1 MKKIALFFSILL
13 FMGTLAVTA
22 QTRVITGKVTAA
34 EDGAPIP
41 GVSISVQGTT
51 LGTVSDIDGNY
62 TLQVPQSAQNL
73 VFSFV
78 GMATQEIPIAGQTT
92 INVVMESQA
101 IGVDEVVVTA
111 FGISRARKA
120 LGYSATE
127 VSSDEVLQKSEPDL
141 LRSLDGKVAGI
152 EIRSTGGAP
161 GSATRMTIRGNTSF
175 TGDNQPLFVVDGIPY
190 SNEQFETTDFVTSG
204 GAYGSGLA
212 TLDPND
218 IASTSVLKGA
228 AAAALYGSR
237 AKNGVVLITT
247 KSGSAKAKDVTV
259 TVNSSAS
266 VEQISSL
273 PEYQNTYGAGANF
286 EYSNANGSW
295 GPRFDS
301 LDSIPT
307 WPGYAAA
314 FGWGDKIP
322 FVPQPNNVSD
332 LFNNGLVLENSVNVQ
347 GGRENTSYSVTVSD
361 LRNDGYIPHSLFN
374 RSSIS
379 VGGNARLFDA
389 LTVTASTSY
398 STSRQEGAIYGNN
411 QSSEG
416 YGASSF
422 ARALYP
428 GRNWILDPYTNPAN
442 GFPMQ
447 PNGDQFDNPYW
458 SWENNKSITDMDR
471 VVGNVA
477 LDLKITDWM
486 SATYRIGMNAFFQR
500 RDEIIEV
507 GSRATEFGKKGG
519 ITLDDVDMVEF
530 DTQFFLNF
538 NKDITDKIG
547 FSGLLGYNTNE
558 RESDRQLFRGYQFV
572 NRGIHDIDN
581 TNSVI
586 PLGGSYSK
594 RRLIGAVGE
603 ATFDYDNY
611 LFLTLRGR
619 NDWSSTLP
627 KGDNSYFYP
636 AVDAA
641 FIFTDLLN
649 IDNNILSYGK
659 LRASWGKVGMD
670 ADPYVVN
677 PSYLLRTGNFP
688 FLGNPAMYTPNT
700 VYDVNLKPEYKEDI
714 EIGAELNFLDNRLN
728 FDVALYKSVSTDMI
742 YPVFVAPSS
751 GYSQNYTNVGQ
762 MDNRGIELAV
772 DLHPVR
778 TQDFNWN
785 AKVTYTKNINEV
797 VDINGVDS
805 LAYID
810 QLFGDPA
817 AAIIVGQPYGVFYG
831 NVSARDNEG
840 NVLIDPST
848 GLMIDA
854 LEQEVYGDPNPD
866 YIMGI
871 SNMFSYKGLSLSF
884 LIDYKKGGDI
894 FSETVVTLL
903 GRGVT
908 KDTEDR
914 EKTVI
919 LPGVYGDANTKQP
932 ILDGNGNKMPNMTQV
947 SVNDL
952 YFSSGFSSYAINA
965 FGEWNVYDAT
975 TLRLREIT
983 LGYDIPKKFLGSLPV
998 KGAYLGVSGRN
1009 LWYWAM
1015 NVPEYT
1021 NFDPEVSTNGAT
1033 NVLGVEY
1040 SGAPSTRR
1048 FGFNLKVIF

>member
-34 EDGAPIP
+34 EDGSPIP

-51 LGTVSDIDGNY
+51 LGTVSDIDGNF

-73 VFSFV
+73 IFSFV
-78 GMATQEIPIAGQTT
+78 GMATQEVSIAGRTT
-92 INVVMESQA
+92 VNVAMESQT

-127 VSSDEVLQKSEPDL
+127 VSSEDVLQKSEPDL
-141 LRSLDGKVAGI
+141 LRSLDGKVAGV

-247 KSGSAKAKDVTV
+247 KSGSTKAKDVTV
-259 TVNSSAS
+259 TVNSSTS

-286 EYSNANGSW
+286 EYQNANGSW
-295 GPRFDS
+295 GPRFEN
-301 LDSIPT
+301 LDSIKT
-307 WPGYAAA
+307 WDGYSEA
-314 FGWGDKIP
+314 FGWGDSIP
-322 FVPQPNNVSD
+322 YVPQPNNVKD
-332 LFNNGLVLENSVNVQ
+332 LFDNGLVLENSVNVQ
-347 GGRENTSYSVTVSD
+347 GGKENTSYNVTVSD

-379 VGGNARLFDA
+379 VGGNARMFNA

-398 STSRQEGAIYGNN
+398 STSRQEGAIYGAN
-411 QSSEG
+411 QATEG

-422 ARALYP
+422 GRALFP
-428 GRNWILDPYTNPAN
+428 ARNWILDPYTNPAN

-458 SWENNKSITDMDR
+458 SWENNKSITNMDR
-471 VVGNVA
+471 VVGNLA
-477 LDLKITDWM
+477 FDLKITDWM

-500 RDEIIEV
+500 RDEVIEI
-507 GSRATEFGKKGG
+507 GSRATEYGKLGG
-519 ITLDDVDMVEF
+519 ITTDDVDMMEF
-530 DTQFFLNF
+530 DTQLFLNF

-547 FSGLLGYNTNE
+547 FSGLVGYNTNE
-558 RESDRQLFRGYQFV
+558 RESDRQAYRGYKFV

-581 TNSVI
+581 TNDVI
-586 PLGGSYSK
+586 PLGGDFTK
-594 RRLIGAVGE
+594 RRLIGALGE
-603 ATFDYDNY
+603 VTFDYDNF
-611 LFLTLRGR
+611 LFLTARGR

-627 KGDNSYFYP
+627 KGNNSYFYP
-636 AVDAA
+636 AVDGS
-641 FIFTDLLN
+641 FIFTDVLD
-649 IDNNILSYGK
+649 IDETILSYGK
-659 LRASWGKVGMD
+659 LRASWGRVGMD
-670 ADPYVVN
+670 APPYVVN
-677 PSYLLRTGNFP
+677 PVYYLRSGNFP
-688 FLGNPAMYTPNT
+688 FLGQPAMYTPNT
-700 VYDVNLKPEYKEDI
+700 AFDVNLNPEYKEDI
-714 EIGAELNFLDNRLN
+714 EVGAELNFLNNRLN

-751 GYSQNYTNVGQ
+751 GYSQNYTNVGK
-762 MDNRGIELAV
+762 MENKGIELAV
-772 DLHPVR
+772 DIHPVK
-778 TQDFNWN
+778 TQNFNWN
-785 AKVTYTKNINEV
+785 SKITYTKNINEV
-797 VDINGVDS
+797 MNINDVDS
-805 LAYID
+805 IAYID
-810 QLFGDPA
+810 MLFGDPA

-854 LEQEVYGDPNPD
+854 FEQEVYGNPNPD

-932 ILDGNGNKMPNMTQV
+932 VLDANGNKMPNITQV
-947 SVNDL
+947 TVNDL

-983 LGYDIPKKFLGSLPV
+983 LSYDIPKKILGNLPIR
-998 KGAYLGVSGRN
+998 GAYLGVSGRN

-1015 NVPEYT
+1015 NMPEYT
-1021 NFDPEVSTNGAT
+1021 NFDPEISTNGAT
-1033 NVLGVEY
+1033 NVMGVEY
-1040 SGAPSTRR
+1040 SGPPSTRR